1 MPHRDGYI
9 PGVPCWVDASEPDPE
24 AAGDRVQGHRSRRQG
39 DRPAVRRPW
48 STPSYTIR
56 ITVLG
61 DPQGA
66 TFSASRFV
74 PKT

>member
-1 MPHRDGYI
+1 VI
-9 PGVPCWVDASEPDPE
+9 VPPFDA
-24 AAGDRVQGHRSRRQG
+24 
-39 DRPAVRRPW
+39 PW
-48 STPSYTIR
+48 STPAYTIR
-56 ITVLG
+56 ITVLA